1 MPLAPLRNRTITL
14 TPETQIFQN
23 NQTPVRLDTSLN
35 FADKFLPKKG
45 LGGYL
50 SNKIVPNRSIVLAGV
65 TDISVNHKAMV
76 ADENGLFT
84 SYMQPW
90 YIENIPITLSG
101 QCYLGAYPL
110 LSVSDRDLERV
121 MKAFRGSLN
130 DFTGL
135 QGAAGNKER
144 YLLEFGGYFPGARR
158 FLGYFTEVSWK
169 ESVKTVNMLDY
180 TIGFLG
186 RNVDNAFIIKGKNSA
201 ASDKATQVP
210 NANPGR

>member
-14 TPETQIFQN
+14 TPETQIFQSTE
-23 NQTPVRLDTSLN
+23 TPVRLDTSLN

-50 SNKIVPNRSIVLAGV
+50 TNKIIPNRSITLAGV
-65 TDISVNHKAMV
+65 TDISIDHKALV

-90 YIENIPITLSG
+90 YIQNVPIVLSG
-101 QCYLGAYPL
+101 QSYIGAYPL

-158 FLGYFTEVSWK
+158 FLGYFSQVSWK
-169 ESVKTVNMLDY
+169 ESIKNVNVLDY
-180 TIGFLG
+180 TISFLG
-186 RNVDNAFIIKGKNSA
+186 RNVDNAYIVKGKDGA
-201 ASDKATQVP
+201 VSDKAVQVP
-210 NANPGR
+210 NASTGH